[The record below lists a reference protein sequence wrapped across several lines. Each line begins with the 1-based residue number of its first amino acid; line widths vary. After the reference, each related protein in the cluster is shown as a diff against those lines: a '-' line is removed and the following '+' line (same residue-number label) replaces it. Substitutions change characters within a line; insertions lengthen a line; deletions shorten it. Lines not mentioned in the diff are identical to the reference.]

1 MGVHLAALRP
11 TQAMIFL
18 LALVSSGLA
27 SPVDKYEAK
36 TAELRA
42 LLESGG
48 PADIGGSWTPS
59 LTPEVKAA
67 TKFFIDQFN
76 TVELGGLSS
85 CRRSRSPALTSRTP
99 PRSPPPRRRSS
110 LPSRPPKKESTQRL
124 PLSTT
129 TFRRI
134 RSPTPTSTTLKMLPW
149 QRLLT

>member
-1 MGVHLAALRP
+1 MSCQTVQKRVPLKIFSCSLQTLKPLWPNNAFLTVGEGRAQVSPPEGREGCPGSLESGLLGAWKRRAQKGGHHVWESVHLAALRP

-59 LTPEVKAA
+59 LTPEVKV
-67 TKFFIDQFN
+67 KS
-76 TVELGGLSS
+76 V
-85 CRRSRSPALTSRTP
+85 
-99 PRSPPPRRRSS
+99 S
-110 LPSRPPKKESTQRL
+110 LA
-124 PLSTT
+124 
-129 TFRRI
+129 I
-134 RSPTPTSTTLKMLPW
+134 
-149 QRLLT
+149 